1 LLTGAACTPHP
12 VGPARTFAAYEGK
25 AVTTAESARS
35 VVETV
40 RLAATTAAS
49 GRAFG
54 PYTSVLISDQED
66 ALSGVQGTFASVQ
79 PPDAR
84 ADDVR
89 SELDGIITTALGH
102 VTDVRV
108 AARRGQLA
116 DLGDEAEPLRDD
128 AKALERFIEAH
139 S

>member
-1 LLTGAACTPHP
+1 
-12 VGPARTFAAYEGK
+12 
-25 AVTTAESARS
+25 
-35 VVETV
+35 
-40 RLAATTAAS
+40 
-49 GRAFG
+49 
-54 PYTSVLISDQED
+54 VLISAQED
-66 ALSGVQGTFASVQ
+66 ALSGVQGTVASVQ